1 MSMSEFEREL
11 NRREE
16 DTSGLSMRGRTL
28 PDDFSRADLAFAQEL
43 DALFSVSE
51 EEIPPYFAQTLLEPE
66 DPRFQVVEAGLEH
79 KTSARV
85 FRRLKLK
92 RRLFRPERPSF
103 HRAITD
109 LPLRGPFT
117 VLIAACLLFMFITM
131 AATATSFASGMEI
144 LFAGPH
150 SGVSLWAHYPGERL
164 AHSHKRTQSVSV
176 KQNEPWLRP
185 RHINLAEAQEQLH
198 FLMYWPQEM
207 PDNYMLNTISLYN
220 GPDHPW
226 ADGPVLEL
234 DYTYTAHGAAPHGTG
249 EIAICEFKPTGKVL
263 QAVQTGSAHMVQV
276 QIDSKTHTP
285 AIYVDGQ
292 WVSINKYSHNWL
304 YGVRSELIY
313 ERDGIVFW
321 IVGDQRDGIDNTA
334 LDKIA
339 SSLQVLNMHINM
351 HAVSVTEP
359 TDDSTWLFAED
370 VIYLD
375 SANTSSN
382 VPDQAAVSQIK
393 MRSR

>member
-1 MSMSEFEREL
+1 MQERP
-11 NRREE
+11 
-16 DTSGLSMRGRTL
+16 L
-28 PDDFSRADLAFAQEL
+28 PDDFSLEDVAFAEEL
-43 DALFSVSE
+43 EALFSISE
-51 EEIPPYFAQTLLEPE
+51 EETPPYFAQTLLEPE
-66 DPRFQVVEAGLEH
+66 DPRFQVVEAGFEH

-92 RRLFRPERPSF
+92 RRLFRPQRPSF
-103 HRAITD
+103 RRAITD

-117 VLIAACLLFMFITM
+117 SLIAACLLFMFITM
-131 AATATSFASGMEI
+131 AATATSFASGMEV
-144 LFAGPH
+144 LLAGPD
-150 SGVSLWAHYPGERL
+150 SGVSLWSHYPGERL
-164 AHSHKRTQSVSV
+164 AHSHKRAQGVSG
-176 KQNEPWLRP
+176 KQNEAWPWAR
-185 RHINLAEAQEQLH
+185 RINLVEAQEQLH
-198 FLMYWPQEM
+198 FSMYWPQEM
-207 PDNYMLNTISLYN
+207 PDNYMLSTISLYN

-263 QAVQTGSAHMVQV
+263 QAVQTGSAHMVEV
-276 QIDSKTHTP
+276 QINSKTHTP

-321 IVGDQRDGIDNTA
+321 IVGDQRDGIDNAA

-339 SSLQVLNMHINM
+339 SSLQVFTTHINM
-351 HAVSVTEP
+351 HAVSVNEP
-359 TDDSTWLFAED
+359 IDDSTWLFAED

-375 SANTSSN
+375 SADISSN
-382 VPDQAAVSQIK
+382 APGSSQAAVSQMKIH
-393 MRSR
+393 SQ